1 MNYKWYRI
9 NKSSSSKMNIQTVNV
24 TTAEFSYSF
33 VVSESNLNNLI
44 FCVKA
49 YEIINGVKE
58 EIRVS
63 SSVTDSGVNTIISV
77 SWETAFNGELELTY
91 WKKIKEI

>member
-1 MNYKWYRI
+1 MDYKWYRPK
-9 NKSSSSKMNIQTVNV
+9 KSSGSKMNIQTATV
-24 TTAEFSYSF
+24 TTEDFSYSF

-44 FCVKA
+44 FGVKA

-63 SSVTDSGVNTIISV
+63 SSATDSGANIIISV

-91 WKKIKEI
+91 WKK

>member
-1 MNYKWYRI
+1 MDYKWYRI
-9 NKSSSSKMNIQTVNV
+9 KKSSSSKMNIQTVNV
-24 TTAEFSYSF
+24 TTSEFSYSF
-33 VVSESNLNNLI
+33 VVAESNLNNLI

-63 SSVTDSGVNTIISV
+63 SSATVSGASIIISV

-91 WKKIKEI
+91 WKKS

>member
-1 MNYKWYRI
+1 
-9 NKSSSSKMNIQTVNV
+9 MNIQTVNI
-24 TTAEFSYSF
+24 TTEEFSHSF

-44 FCVKA
+44 FGVKA

-63 SSVTDSGVNTIISV
+63 SSATVEGADTVISV

-91 WKKIKEI
+91 WKKS

>member
-1 MNYKWYRI
+1 MDYKWYRI

-24 TTAEFSYSF
+24 TTAEFSHSF
-33 VVSESNLNNLI
+33 VVSESNVNNLI
-44 FCVKA
+44 FGVKA

-58 EIRVS
+58 EIRVTS
-63 SSVTDSGVNTIISV
+63 SATDSEANTIISV

-91 WKKIKEI
+91 WKKS